1 MNAPIVKKKWQQ
13 KLTQK
18 NTDWNTSSPHDQERD
33 GKKKGMMKKVGGG
46 VNIESKG
53 NLRVP
58 KT

>member
-1 MNAPIVKKKWQQ
+1 MIKK
-13 KLTQK
+13 
-18 NTDWNTSSPHDQERD
+18 EMA
-33 GKKKGMMKKVGGG
+33 KKGMMKKVGG